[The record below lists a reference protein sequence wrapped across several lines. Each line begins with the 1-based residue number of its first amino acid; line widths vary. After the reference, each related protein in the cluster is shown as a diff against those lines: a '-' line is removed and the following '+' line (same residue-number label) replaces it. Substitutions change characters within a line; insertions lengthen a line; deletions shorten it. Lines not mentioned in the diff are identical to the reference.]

1 MNQENGADL
10 LRQLSLLEKSPVF
23 LTKEMVAKAL
33 GIATHCVPPL
43 VRAGL
48 LKPLGRPGRYCVK
61 YFSRQVL
68 AQNMA
73 DEEWLSKVVD
83 AINRHW
89 HNKNS
94 RRHPPAS
101 GKSNRLHFVAK
112 STAAPHGPI
121 AGKKSDVT
129 PGEPQN

>member
-1 MNQENGADL
+1 MNHEKGADL
-10 LRQLSLLEKSPVF
+10 SWQLSLLEKSPVF

-73 DEEWLSKVVD
+73 DEEWLSKVVN

-89 HNKNS
+89 QNKNS
-94 RRHPPAS
+94 RRRRPS
-101 GKSNRLHFVAK
+101 NGKSNLLHFVVK
-112 STAAPHGPI
+112 TASAPHGPI
-121 AGKKSDVT
+121 EDKASDVT
-129 PGEPQN
+129 SSELHH